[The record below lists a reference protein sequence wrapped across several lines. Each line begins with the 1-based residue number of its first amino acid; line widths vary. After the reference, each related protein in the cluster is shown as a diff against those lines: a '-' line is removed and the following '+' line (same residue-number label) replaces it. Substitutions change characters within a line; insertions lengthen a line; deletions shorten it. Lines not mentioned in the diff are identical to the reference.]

1 MKLIPK
7 YLLCNP
13 KQGRNP
19 DYISKNYLALYLKK
33 CCGLKRCRTWLSKRG
48 CNMAAADP
56 RARYPSDPYDPT
68 GSKLYTTPLPVIK
81 NGHIKHHYKPFNS
94 NL

>member
-1 MKLIPK
+1 
-7 YLLCNP
+7 
-13 KQGRNP
+13 
-19 DYISKNYLALYLKK
+19 
-33 CCGLKRCRTWLSKRG
+33 
-48 CNMAAADP
+48 MAAADP